1 MPIEVT
7 MNFSVNNDNVT
18 FIQIQ
23 TYFPVRLGYW
33 NMINRMIVPIINND

>member
-7 MNFSVNNDNVT
+7 MNFSVNDNNVT

-23 TYFPVRLGYW
+23 TFFPVRLGYW
-33 NMINRMIVPIINND
+33 NMIDRMIVLIINDD